1 MDAALRVALLLVTS
15 YFLGAI
21 PFSYIAGKL
30 RRGIDLREHGSGNLG
45 AANTFRVLGKGAA
58 VPVLLADIG
67 KGYLAVKLVGMY
79 GLEGYQYVLIA
90 ALVVIIGHNY
100 SMFVGFAGG
109 KGVGTTAGTFL
120 AMAPCAILVCLGMWI
135 IVLLI
140 SRIVSVASMISSAFL
155 PVAVAL
161 MNSGIGTTQAGRV
174 LPTPSSL
181 AKLKSDSAQLSIN
194 HTAPSIIGRNSQSIQ
209 KVVTVIFSGF
219 LIETSSFN
227 N

>member
-1 MDAALRVALLLVTS
+1 MDTALRIALLLVTS

-30 RRGIDLREHGSGNLG
+30 LRGIDLREHGSGNLG

-67 KGYLAVKLVGMY
+67 KGYLAVKLVGLY
-79 GLEGYQYVLIA
+79 GLEGYEYMLIA

-120 AMAPCAILVCLGMWI
+120 AMAPCAVLVCLGMWI
-135 IVLLI
+135 LI
-140 SRIVSVASMISSAFL
+140 LMISKIVSVASMISSGLL
-155 PVAVAL
+155 PVAIAL
-161 MNSGIGTTQAGRV
+161 MNRFASCSTHVSV
-174 LPTPSSL
+174 LY
-181 AKLKSDSAQLSIN
+181 LSMVA
-194 HTAPSIIGRNSQSIQ
+194 TLF
-209 KVVTVIFSGF
+209 VIFKHRANIRRLREGTEKRIF
-219 LIETSSFN
+219 
-227 N
+227 